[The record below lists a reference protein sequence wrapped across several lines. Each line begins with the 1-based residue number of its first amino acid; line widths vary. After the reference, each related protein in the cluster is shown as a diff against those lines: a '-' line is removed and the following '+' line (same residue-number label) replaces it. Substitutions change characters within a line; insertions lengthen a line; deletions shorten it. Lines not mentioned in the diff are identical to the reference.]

1 MVNGKIIAIDARMI
15 EMSGIGTYIQ
25 HLMGQGIYDYA
36 FGREELI
43 RNYDKDVKII
53 PYDAPI
59 YSPREQLT
67 FPNKEARNAG
77 IQLVHFPHYNVPIS
91 YQGKFVVTVHDLT
104 HILMPEFLGNRMKY
118 YYARVLMRHALKKA
132 EHIFTVSEN
141 SKRDICSLYDIDA
154 KKISIT
160 YDAVD
165 MAFMKKE
172 KAEIEYL
179 YDKYDIPRDKIIL
192 LYVGNLKPHKNL
204 RRLLEALVLL
214 EDKDDYCLIL
224 AGKAFTSLELKT
236 QEAALGVDNLVI
248 HTGLVSKDE
257 LVDLYNLADLF
268 VFPSLYE
275 GFGIP
280 PLEAMACG
288 TPVAAANNSSI
299 PEVVGDAAILFD
311 ALSVE
316 SIADAISTIHKPEI
330 IAELIKKGYERPH
343 LFKWEETAET
353 VKDVIR
359 SLYDDKNPNFYK

>member
-1 MVNGKIIAIDARMI
+1 MINGKIIAIDARMI

-43 RNYDKDVKII
+43 RKYDKDVKII

-59 YSPREQLT
+59 YSPKEQLT

-77 IQLVHFPHYNVPIS
+77 IQLVHFPHYNVPVS
-91 YQGKFVVTVHDLT
+91 YHGEFVVTVHDLT

-118 YYARVLMRHALKKA
+118 YYARFLMRRALKKA
-132 EHIFTVSEN
+132 EHIFTVSKN
-141 SKRDICSLYDIDA
+141 SKKDICRLYDIDA

-165 MAFMKKE
+165 MEFMKKDQE
-172 KAEIEYL
+172 EVDYL
-179 YDKYDIPRDKIIL
+179 YEKYDIPRGKTLL

-204 RRLLEALVLL
+204 GRLLEALSIL

-236 QEAALGVDNLVI
+236 QEATLGVDNLVI
-248 HTGLVSKDE
+248 HTGLVSKNE
-257 LVDLYNLADLF
+257 LIDFYNLADLF

-316 SIADAISTIHKPEI
+316 SIADAISKIHQPEMI
-330 IAELIKKGYERPH
+330 EELIKKGYERPH
-343 LFKWEETAET
+343 LFKWGET
-353 VKDVIR
+353 VEAIKNGIKSVI
-359 SLYDDKNPNFYK
+359 